1 MFENQISEANDGG
14 LFEWPSE
21 ENLPEIM
28 TNPKVS
34 LINLDIWSK
43 SKTNETIHTL

>member
-21 ENLPEIM
+21 ENLSEIM